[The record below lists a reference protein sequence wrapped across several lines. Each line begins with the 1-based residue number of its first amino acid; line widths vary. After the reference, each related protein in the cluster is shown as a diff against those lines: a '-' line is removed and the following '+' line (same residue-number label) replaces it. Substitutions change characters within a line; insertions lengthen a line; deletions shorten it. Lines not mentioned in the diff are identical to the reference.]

1 MLGPMENKEKVWR
14 ISSLTASVDD
24 DTKIMIL
31 PLPESKRA
39 VKISETQY
47 QLQSYKDFVY
57 DHFMVFVFLFI
68 TSPNVACD
76 DHVMMSCH
84 PW

>member
-1 MLGPMENKEKVWR
+1 MPVDFDAYSIRDKNSAFYDLAEEKMHGPIENKEKVWR

-39 VKISETQY
+39 TKIQDTKY
-47 QLQSYKDFVY
+47 L
-57 DHFMVFVFLFI
+57 M
-68 TSPNVACD
+68 
-76 DHVMMSCH
+76 
-84 PW
+84 